1 MRIARATA
9 RGKTTDA
16 LAAEVGAI
24 EEDLAELKERR
35 STLASH
41 VRVGELA
48 DSDKPDTL
56 PRTRRLLIDLVRMIC
71 YRAETRMM
79 APVIRGKA
87 RPNTVRTLIAAL
99 MTADASIEPDH
110 ESGILRVNILGL
122 ANNATEKAL
131 LALIEELNQTRTVY
145 PGTNLRRLQHR
156 RRNTPES
163 SHPCL

>member
-1 MRIARATA
+1 MFSRWVQENFFKYMRDAWNLDALPEHGFETLDDDTLVVNPHMRTVDKTIQKNQARLAQLHVRVARATA
-9 RGKTTDA
+9 KGKTTDA

-56 PRTRRLLIDLVRMIC
+56 PRTQRLLIDLVRMIC

-79 APVIRGKA
+79 P
-87 RPNTVRTLIAAL
+87 P
-99 MTADASIEPDH
+99 
-110 ESGILRVNILGL
+110 
-122 ANNATEKAL
+122 
-131 LALIEELNQTRTVY
+131 
-145 PGTNLRRLQHR
+145 
-156 RRNTPES
+156 
-163 SHPCL
+163 